1 MHRTVL
7 LCAAAGFI
15 AASLFAASPAQA
27 SYRVIKW
34 PITNICQIW
43 NFGLPDRPIPPTY
56 IVVSRPLPTF
66 GAALRVKDRLW
77 RRGACLI

>member
-1 MHRTVL
+1 MHRTAM
-7 LCAAAGFI
+7 LCAAALI
-15 AASLFAASPAQA
+15 AASFVAASPAQA

-43 NFGLPDRPIPPTY
+43 NFGLPDRPIPPNY
-56 IVVSRPLPTF
+56 MVVSRPLPTF
-66 GAALRVKDRLW
+66 GAALRMKDRLW